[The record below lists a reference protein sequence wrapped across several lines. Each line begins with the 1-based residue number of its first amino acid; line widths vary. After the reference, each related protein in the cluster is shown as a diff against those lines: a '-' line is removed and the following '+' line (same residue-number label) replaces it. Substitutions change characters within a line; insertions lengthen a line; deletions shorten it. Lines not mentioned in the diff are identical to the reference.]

1 MQLPYWIILRRS
13 RSGLTSKTL
22 GTMWAGTDP
31 HLPPGI
37 QAVESTGNANK
48 PGFRGAGV
56 SPAVF
61 PS

>member
-1 MQLPYWIILRRS
+1 
-13 RSGLTSKTL
+13 LTSKTL